1 MAQTNNNYYDVPVQ
15 TLGISQNAIMLL
27 ARVGVQ
33 SVGDCVDFYERGSDA
48 LIQVPLGLL
57 DKFDAEVIP
66 ALRQQ
71 GYIHRK

>member
-1 MAQTNNNYYDVPVQ
+1 MAHINDNYYDVPVE
-15 TLGISQNAIMLL
+15 TLGISQDAITLL

-33 SVGDCVDFYERGSDA
+33 SVGDCVDFYNRGGDA

-57 DKFDAEVIP
+57 DKFDTEVIP

-71 GYIHRK
+71 GYIS